1 MKNANEV
8 STTCSMFKDNM
19 RAFID
24 DELPVNIQSVF
35 LKHSSE
41 CTSCN
46 HELRMMQNVKK
57 ALSNLE
63 HVSVS
68 PEFDFRM
75 KSSIRREYELL
86 RNPFYVFKIIIFEN
100 IKKFITVPAV
110 AVLVIAGI
118 FFYTNYGKNQMMP
131 VLPVEVISQIDDRDS
146 VELGFEDENADV
158 DEVRYV
164 LETVKPLDDERGI
177 FLNEPD
183 YTIHTDS
190 VNENLTLVGF

>member
-8 STTCSMFKDNM
+8 SMTCSTFKDNM

-46 HELRMMQNVKK
+46 RDLRMMQNVKK

-63 HVSVS
+63 RVSVS

-86 RNPFYVFKIIIFEN
+86 RNPFYVFRS
-100 IKKFITVPAV
+100 
-110 AVLVIAGI
+110 G
-118 FFYTNYGKNQMMP
+118 
-131 VLPVEVISQIDDRDS
+131 
-146 VELGFEDENADV
+146 
-158 DEVRYV
+158 
-164 LETVKPLDDERGI
+164 
-177 FLNEPD
+177 
-183 YTIHTDS
+183 
-190 VNENLTLVGF
+190 

>member
-8 STTCSMFKDNM
+8 SLTCSIFKENI

-24 DELPVNIQSVF
+24 DELPVNIQSAF

-41 CTSCN
+41 CASCN
-46 HELRMMQNVKK
+46 HELCMMQEVKK
-57 ALSNLE
+57 ALANLE